1 VVVPARN
8 TPKHI
13 STCVRLKAK
22 LRPASLK
29 GIASGWRGVAPHG
42 WQLQSRPSLVNK
54 GAQQV
59 EHVLFCAAVLQ
70 DGWVL
75 LRKQAVASRGPDV
88 SRGRWNAIIFAC
100 QTLRK
105 VWPRRPACARGP
117 PGEEMG
123 DNALGETAKP
133 CHATCGR
140 PKRLS
145 NGGKVTRGTLT
156 RSRYATR
163 VNRLTSCSSGQDMG
177 HRRLMPSCSNCPM
190 AETAQVR
197 STSQAHPVTL
207 EAFCVAAERCLV
219 TLAASAS
226 SSMQIQ
232 LRINMYLRNR
242 DVVAAYRRK
251 NGRFRRGEVGAGQEG
266 GRKRT
271 RMHTSSTDKHANQIC
286 SFHILTHTDTHVR
299 RQTAISNTPVRTNL
313 PPPGR
318 PRVQTNILMA
328 LRASWPSCASGMLLS
343 SDFVRFFTPASRA
356 RHVLVRAAPSR
367 LAKAL
372 YMQAHTHNTPATARA
387 PAKKCRRK
395 RSQS

>member
-1 VVVPARN
+1 
-8 TPKHI
+8 
-13 STCVRLKAK
+13 
-22 LRPASLK
+22 
-29 GIASGWRGVAPHG
+29 
-42 WQLQSRPSLVNK
+42 
-54 GAQQV
+54 
-59 EHVLFCAAVLQ
+59 
-70 DGWVL
+70 
-75 LRKQAVASRGPDV
+75 
-88 SRGRWNAIIFAC
+88 
-100 QTLRK
+100 
-105 VWPRRPACARGP
+105 
-117 PGEEMG
+117 
-123 DNALGETAKP
+123 
-133 CHATCGR
+133 
-140 PKRLS
+140 
-145 NGGKVTRGTLT
+145 
-156 RSRYATR
+156 
-163 VNRLTSCSSGQDMG
+163 
-177 HRRLMPSCSNCPM
+177 MPSCSNCPM
-190 AETAQVR
+190 AETARVR

-232 LRINMYLRNR
+232 FRINMYLRNR

-251 NGRFRRGEVGAGQEG
+251 NGRFRRGEVGAGQKG

-286 SFHILTHTDTHVR
+286 SFHILTRVPTHTFADKPQFRT
-299 RQTAISNTPVRTNL
+299 RQCVLIC

-372 YMQAHTHNTPATARA
+372 YMQAHTHT
-387 PAKKCRRK
+387 
-395 RSQS
+395 